1 MTRKKIF
8 INNSSYFFSAL
19 AFFLVL
25 IITKPYG
32 LGVLSDSI
40 SYLVAGDNFSKC
52 NGLTVFDSIYHRWP
66 PLFPIFIGF
75 LEKLNIDILTS
86 LRYFY
91 SLVFAFIVILFGNIL
106 KQYIKTFLLFSFAM
120 ATLVFSSPLLL
131 SISWVM
137 SEGLFTF
144 TVIIGYYYLHRYFH
158 SQSYKHLVLLSFSIG
173 LTAVTRYVGVLFI
186 LSTVIILLLFTNKD
200 RHKKIGLFLIISC
213 LPLFVWIV
221 RNIVCVG
228 TYTGSRGNLIP
239 SNAIDIPFYMAYLNS
254 ISSWFLHMRIP
265 LHFRILIILLVVIL
279 LFYGVLKSRKL
290 GTIPNNDYNFLLA
303 LLIGIVLYNIGT
315 FVILSYY
322 KIFPVDRLFSPIIP
336 VLYLLIFISFSY
348 LKQHHKKKYIIMFIL
363 IPWLSYSM
371 YATVWRINNVK
382 ENGLGEFT
390 RKSVVESQLLNWV
403 NNNELNFRVFSNYKE
418 AIYIH
423 TKVMAKGIPEEGQDV
438 LNYFFGNNKG
448 TTALL
453 LWFNKDKLIYNAI
466 KRNLNK
472 YTLEE
477 LTNKIKFTEIINL
490 DDGTVYSIQLKD

>member
-1 MTRKKIF
+1 MTRKNFF

-144 TVIIGYYYLHRYFH
+144 TVIIGYYYLHRYFR

-221 RNIVCVG
+221 RK
-228 TYTGSRGNLIP
+228 
-239 SNAIDIPFYMAYLNS
+239 IPF
-254 ISSWFLHMRIP
+254 SS
-265 LHFRILIILLVVIL
+265 
-279 LFYGVLKSRKL
+279 
-290 GTIPNNDYNFLLA
+290 
-303 LLIGIVLYNIGT
+303 
-315 FVILSYY
+315 
-322 KIFPVDRLFSPIIP
+322 
-336 VLYLLIFISFSY
+336 
-348 LKQHHKKKYIIMFIL
+348 
-363 IPWLSYSM
+363 
-371 YATVWRINNVK
+371 
-382 ENGLGEFT
+382 
-390 RKSVVESQLLNWV
+390 
-403 NNNELNFRVFSNYKE
+403 
-418 AIYIH
+418 
-423 TKVMAKGIPEEGQDV
+423 
-438 LNYFFGNNKG
+438 
-448 TTALL
+448 
-453 LWFNKDKLIYNAI
+453 
-466 KRNLNK
+466 
-472 YTLEE
+472 
-477 LTNKIKFTEIINL
+477 
-490 DDGTVYSIQLKD
+490 